1 MVIPM
6 GGKIYQKNVF
16 GSMELV
22 KCIEKYWEFI
32 RVLRNDERVQ
42 EGFIKSDHITQEMQL
57 SYMKKY
63 SQFYRV
69 TLINNQPCGYIGV
82 IDGDI
87 RICTHPNFQGKGVGK
102 FMLKEILKIFPN
114 AFGKVKIEN
123 EASKKLFT
131 SVGFKEKFI
140 IYKYD

>member
-1 MVIPM
+1 
-6 GGKIYQKNVF
+6 
-16 GSMELV
+16 MEL
-22 KCIEKYWEFI
+22 KECTKKYWEFI
-32 RVLRNDERVQ
+32 RVLRNDKRVLD
-42 EGFIKSDHITQEMQL
+42 GFIQSTYITEKMQET
-57 SYMKKY
+57 YMLNN

-69 TLINNQPCGYIGV
+69 ALLNNQPCGYVGV
-82 IDGDI
+82 IKNDI

-123 EASKKLFT
+123 EASRKLFT

>member
-1 MVIPM
+1 
-6 GGKIYQKNVF
+6 
-16 GSMELV
+16 MELV
-22 KCIEKYWEFI
+22 DCIEKYWEFI
-32 RVLRNDERVQ
+32 RILRNDKRVLD
-42 EGFIKSDHITQEMQL
+42 GFIESTYITKEMQL

-69 TLINNQPCGYIGV
+69 ALINNQHCGYIGV
-82 IDGDI
+82 INDDI

-102 FMLKEILKIFPN
+102 FMLREILKIFPN

-123 EASKKLFT
+123 EASRKLFT

>member
-1 MVIPM
+1 
-6 GGKIYQKNVF
+6 
-16 GSMELV
+16 MELV
-22 KCIEKYWEFI
+22 DCIEKYWEFI
-32 RVLRNDERVQ
+32 RILRNDKRVLD
-42 EGFIKSDHITQEMQL
+42 GFIESTYITKEMQL

-69 TLINNQPCGYIGV
+69 ALINNQPCGYIGV
-82 IDGDI
+82 INDDI

-102 FMLKEILKIFPN
+102 FMLREILKIFPN

-123 EASKKLFT
+123 EASRKLFT

>member
-1 MVIPM
+1 
-6 GGKIYQKNVF
+6 
-16 GSMELV
+16 MELV
-22 KCIEKYWEFI
+22 DCIEKYWEFI
-32 RVLRNDERVQ
+32 RILRNDKRVLD
-42 EGFIKSDHITQEMQL
+42 GFIESTYITKEMQL

-69 TLINNQPCGYIGV
+69 ALINNQPCGYIGV
-82 IDGDI
+82 INDDI

-102 FMLKEILKIFPN
+102 FMLRKILKIFPN

-123 EASKKLFT
+123 EASRKLFT

>member
-1 MVIPM
+1 
-6 GGKIYQKNVF
+6 
-16 GSMELV
+16 MEL
-22 KCIEKYWEFI
+22 IECTEKHWEFI

-42 EGFIKSDHITQEMQL
+42 EGFIKSDYITPEMQTR
-57 SYMKKY
+57 YMKKY
-63 SQFYRV
+63 TQYYRIAI
-69 TLINNQPCGYIGV
+69 INNKPCGYIGV
-82 IDGDI
+82 INNDI
-87 RICTHPNFQGKGVGK
+87 RVCTHPNFQGKGVGK

-140 IYKYD
+140 IYEYDNKS